1 MDFPINDLMDENAC
15 YQFLIDIFHPQGL
28 HCPRCQTQEGL
39 QIQNYYR
46 KPILN
51 YRCTQCRRVF
61 NAWTGTLF
69 QGTHWRPTQM
79 VVVLRGFT
87 PGVSTAQLARELS
100 CSRRHLLILDTNS
113 KHKHNPI
120 WIENPWRTIMSK
132 PTKCIKTPEKK
143 GSHTRTRRIRPGVG
157 PTRSRGTGRWK
168 TTVLPWSGSSAE
180 SLGRCGWRSW
190 RIRIRR
196 HWKHL

>member
-1 MDFPINDLMDENAC
+1 MLVINSSSTSFIPRACTVPAVRPKKDFKFKTIIVNQYSIIDVLNAAGSSM
-15 YQFLIDIFHPQGL
+15 PGRAPSSRGPTGG
-28 HCPRCQTQEGL
+28 PRRWSSSCAVL
-39 QIQNYYR
+39 
-46 KPILN
+46 
-51 YRCTQCRRVF
+51 
-61 NAWTGTLF
+61 
-69 QGTHWRPTQM
+69 
-79 VVVLRGFT
+79 LRGCPPPSW
-87 PGVSTAQLARELS
+87 PGNSHVAEGISW
-100 CSRRHLLILDTNS
+100 ILDTNS